1 MKRGLRTTLS
11 DKVDSHNAAKG
22 LSILDLERI
31 AVDFKTASRKI
42 ITSALFVWARLADKP
57 G

>member
-31 AVDFKTASRKI
+31 AVDFKTASRKT
-42 ITSALFVWARLADKP
+42 ITR
-57 G
+57 